1 MAANYHEQPIRLDGR
16 ERWLIHFRN
25 DRDGVVL
32 EGGRVALFDGAEAL
46 REYAR
51 KKKLKLRESR
61 PLLDFDLLLGWLS
74 APDTPPDCRSLYA
87 AWNLLGDLATALG
100 RHADYP
106 GYDPR
111 LGYLQEELLWG
122 CNLPSAWDMEEAY
135 VPAFSALEAQLMSAV
150 LEAGLD
156 MLRASAIPA

>member
-1 MAANYHEQPIRLDGR
+1 MAASHYEQPIRLDGR
-16 ERWLIHFRN
+16 EHWLVHFRN

-32 EGGRVALFDGAEAL
+32 DGGRVALFGSVEAL
-46 REYAR
+46 HEFAR
-51 KKKLKLRESR
+51 KKKLKLREVR
-61 PLLDFDLLLGWLS
+61 PLLDFDALLAWLS
-74 APDTPPDCRSLYA
+74 APDARPDCRALYA

-100 RHADYP
+100 RHGEYP

-135 VPAFSALEAQLMSAV
+135 VPAFSDLEAQLVSAV
-150 LEAGLD
+150 LTAGLD
-156 MLRASAIPA
+156 MLRESVIPA